1 MTNEVLDNCYI
12 ISFARCFALLS
23 MTFLYK
29 TKVLKKKNH
38 ARKLARDPYIYVYR
52 SGEQY
57 LCVDVCIGSV
67 LLDELAAWTYILTHE
82 H

>member
-1 MTNEVLDNCYI
+1 MLRVAQHDTLIQNQ
-12 ISFARCFALLS
+12 SS
-23 MTFLYK
+23 Q
-29 TKVLKKKNH
+29 KKES
-38 ARKLARDPYIYVYR
+38 RTKLARDPYIYVYR